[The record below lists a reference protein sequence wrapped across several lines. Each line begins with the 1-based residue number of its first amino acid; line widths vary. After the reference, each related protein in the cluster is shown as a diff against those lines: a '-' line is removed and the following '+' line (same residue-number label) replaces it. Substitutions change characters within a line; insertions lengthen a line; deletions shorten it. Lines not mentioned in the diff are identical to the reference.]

1 MLRNLIKKGVPI
13 YGIGLQGHWSTQDLD
28 PEEIQKTIDLF
39 SSLGLDIQITELDMT
54 VYGTYHGAGA
64 KIQSRET
71 HLFNPYLE
79 KMQADKYKQVFEI
92 LRKNKEKISGVTF
105 WGLADNYTWLDSFPV
120 SGRKD
125 FPLLF
130 NQQFQ
135 PKMAFYAITD
145 F

>member
-1 MLRNLIKKGVPI
+1 
-13 YGIGLQGHWSTQDLD
+13 
-28 PEEIQKTIDLF
+28 
-39 SSLGLDIQITELDMT
+39 
-54 VYGTYHGAGA
+54 
-64 KIQSRET
+64 
-71 HLFNPYLE
+71 
-79 KMQADKYKQVFEI
+79 